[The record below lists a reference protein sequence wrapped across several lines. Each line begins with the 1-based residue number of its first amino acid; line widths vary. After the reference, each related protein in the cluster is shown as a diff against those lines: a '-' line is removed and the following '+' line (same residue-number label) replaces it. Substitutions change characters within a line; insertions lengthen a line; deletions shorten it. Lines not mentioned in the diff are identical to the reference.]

1 MSAEIDEKYRKVAQI
16 LNKAGGSPQ
25 VTENTIKTLKMS
37 IREEN
42 LDFLMAFKKKI
53 SLTMEELKESIAK
66 YCEKSYT
73 EEEILKIVKEL
84 AGLGVMFDQ
93 PNRHGVMIFQIAPI
107 FRQYEYQ
114 FMKKLEKTPR
124 NVELA
129 KLFLESG
136 EETGDFIMSVK
147 DLPAFMK
154 KIFPLDRTVPIRENR
169 DTGEEIKII
178 VNEELETPEEKVLL
192 TQDVKEL
199 IERYDDI
206 AVGQC
211 YCRQAEEFVTGEE
224 CKQHPP
230 GESCMT
236 LGKSARHT
244 AKHGFARLVSKGEA
258 LDLLKK
264 YEEAGLVHKVYHLR
278 NDASKEEVAICNC
291 CSCCC
296 PTSSQHAPFPNVN
309 LSNYIA
315 EVDQDACIG
324 CGTCVEKCFNGVLEL
339 NDEDKAERV
348 REECVGCGVCA
359 YFCPENA
366 INLIEGPLRRIEIY
380 PPKKEH
386 A

>member
-1 MSAEIDEKYRKVAQI
+1 MSTDINKKYEKVAHI
-16 LNKAGGSPQ
+16 LNKAGGSPR
-25 VTENTIKTLKMS
+25 VTDNTIKTLKMS

-42 LDFLMAFKKKI
+42 LDFLMAFKDKI

-93 PNRHGVMIFQIAPI
+93 PNRHGLMIFQLAPI

-114 FMKKLEKTPR
+114 FMRKLEKTPH
-124 NVELA
+124 NMELA
-129 KLFLESG
+129 RLFLDSG
-136 EETGDFIMSVK
+136 EESGDFMMSLK
-147 DLPAFMK
+147 DLPAIMK

-169 DTGEEIKII
+169 ETGEEIKII
-178 VNEELETPEEKVLL
+178 VDKELETPEEKILHV
-192 TQDVKEL
+192 QDIKEL
-199 IERYDDI
+199 IEKYDDI

-211 YCRQAEEFVTGEE
+211 YCRQAEEFVTGEK
-224 CKQHPP
+224 CKQNSP

-244 AKHGFARLVSKGEA
+244 AKHGFARLVSKEEA
-258 LDLLKK
+258 LDILKEI
-264 YEEAGLVHKVYHLR
+264 EEAGLVHKAYHLR
-278 NDASKEEVAICNC
+278 NDASKDEVAICNC

-296 PTSSQHAPFPNVN
+296 PTSSQNAPFPNVN

-324 CGTCVEKCFNGVLEL
+324 CGTCVDKCFNGVLEL
-339 NDEDKAERV
+339 NDDDKAERV
-348 REECVGCGVCA
+348 GEECVGCGVCA

-366 INLIEGPLRRIEIY
+366 INLIEGPIRRIEIY
-380 PPKKEH
+380 PPKGEH